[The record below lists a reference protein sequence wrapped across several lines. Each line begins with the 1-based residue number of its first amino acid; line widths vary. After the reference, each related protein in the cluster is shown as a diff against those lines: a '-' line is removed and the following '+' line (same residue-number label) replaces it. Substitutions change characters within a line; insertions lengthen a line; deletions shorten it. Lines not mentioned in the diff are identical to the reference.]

1 MIFWNKLKNENFK
14 DDDFL
19 LDDDNETNKEILVE
33 SKFGYI
39 NPEKALELQ
48 NQNFRKIKKEIA
60 IPKETI
66 KKQ

>member
-48 NQNFRKIKKEIA
+48 NQNFRKKLK
-60 IPKETI
+60 
-66 KKQ
+66 KKQALLLIIKY